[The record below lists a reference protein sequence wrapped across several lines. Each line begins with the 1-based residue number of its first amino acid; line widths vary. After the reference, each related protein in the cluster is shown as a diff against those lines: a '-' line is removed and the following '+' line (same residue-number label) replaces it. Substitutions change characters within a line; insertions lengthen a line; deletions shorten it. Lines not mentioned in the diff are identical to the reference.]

1 MKILALG
8 DVFGEEAV
16 KYVSSRLPDVIS
28 KMNIDL
34 TVANCENA
42 SGATG
47 VEPKAAEELLAAGC
61 DVLTGGNHSFGK
73 PAFLTYVEDKENVL
87 RPANYPPSAPGS
99 GYCITRAATGERVLT
114 VNLRGNGNMQ
124 PTLACPFE
132 TLERI
137 LAHESG
143 NYDLCILDMHAEYTS
158 EKLAMLYTFDGKVNV
173 IFGTHTHV
181 PTADAKITEKG
192 TGYITDLGM
201 CGPVNSILGVDSE
214 AILRNMRHKLPTRFV
229 TADGPC
235 RAMGAIFETDASTGK
250 CTKVSRVEF

>member
-16 KYVSSRLPDVIS
+16 KYVCARLPEIIS
-28 KMNIDL
+28 KMNISL

-47 VEPKAAEELLAAGC
+47 VEPKAAEALLCAGC
-61 DVLTGGNHSFGK
+61 DVLTGGNHTFGR
-73 PAFLTYVEDKENVL
+73 PAFLAYVEEKENVL
-87 RPANYPPSAPGS
+87 RPANYPVSAPGS
-99 GYCITRAATGERVLT
+99 GYCITRAAAGERVLT
-114 VNLRGNGNMQ
+114 VNLRGNGDMQ

-143 NYDLCILDMHAEYTS
+143 SYDLCIVDMHAEYTS
-158 EKLAMLYTFDGKVNV
+158 EKLAMLYAFDGKVNAV
-173 IFGTHTHV
+173 FGTHTHV
-181 PTADAKITEKG
+181 PTADARITEKG

-201 CGPVNSILGVDSE
+201 CGPVNSILGVDCD
-214 AILRNMRHKLPTRFV
+214 AILKTLRHKLPSRFV
-229 TADGPC
+229 TAEGPC
-235 RAMGAIFETDASTGK
+235 RAMGAIFEFDGASGRCIK
-250 CTKVSRVEF
+250 LSRVEF